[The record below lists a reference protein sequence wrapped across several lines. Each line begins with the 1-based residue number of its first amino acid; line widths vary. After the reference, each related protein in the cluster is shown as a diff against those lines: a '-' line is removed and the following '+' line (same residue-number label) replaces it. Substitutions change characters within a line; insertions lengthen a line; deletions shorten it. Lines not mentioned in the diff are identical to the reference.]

1 MIKDNKKNGI
11 VIGVLAPFLGFF
23 IYYLLRFRL
32 FTLQEFWQVLMMQR
46 SLLSGIISISLI
58 MNVLV
63 FTICLNKRKD
73 QMAIGIF
80 IASCVYGAVA
90 LGFRWFY

>member
-32 FTLQEFWQVLMMQR
+32 FTLQRILAGADDAALPPLGHHQY
-46 SLLSGIISISLI
+46 
-58 MNVLV
+58 
-63 FTICLNKRKD
+63 
-73 QMAIGIF
+73 F
-80 IASCVYGAVA
+80 IDHERTRIYH
-90 LGFRWFY
+90 LP